1 MQNMVVGIFPDHDC
15 IAKLADS
22 IKSGGFNIERL
33 RVISNDTLSENL
45 IRTGLRF
52 IYSGDAETTA
62 IAQGGGIITSFGGTE
77 VPGLTNITTQVG
89 SAHGVPSTEDLL
101 GELEIP
107 GVRNEDYSRA
117 LDAGRS
123 VAGYHAGPDVDR
135 VKAIFTAA
143 GGNPVDVY

>member
-15 IAKLADS
+15 LAKLADG
-22 IKSGGFNIERL
+22 IKSGGFNMERL

-52 IYSGDAETTA
+52 IYSGDAETTS
-62 IAQGGGIITSFGGTE
+62 IAQGSSIITSFGGTE
-77 VPGLTNITTQVG
+77 VPGLTNVKSQVG
-89 SAHGVPSTEDLL
+89 SGHNVPSTEDLL

-107 GVRNEDYSRA
+107 GARNEAYAQA

-135 VKAIFTAA
+135 VKAIFSAA
-143 GGNPVDVY
+143 GGNPVDVF